1 MRQMTVER
9 TDSMNLKEAPDGITE
24 GTMGKSVA
32 GTAAEILR
40 KTAAEK
46 MAEAMAEC
54 AAGAMGDNAEV
65 NVTDIMPEELLPAF
79 RKYLEE
85 EEKSPATVRKYLYDL
100 KFFLGYA
107 KNRNLS
113 KELMKEYK
121 ESLSRSYRPASVNS
135 MIASVNRFL
144 RWCGMD
150 RCTVRAV
157 RVQQETFRTNERELS
172 QAEYFRLLRSAGEK
186 RSGRLALIIE
196 TLASTGMRIS
206 ELKYI
211 SVQAVQ
217 TGRADVFAKRKQ
229 RCVLL
234 PRKLCV
240 KLKIYA
246 DEQKISSGSIFLTR
260 GGRPVDR
267 SNIWKEMKQAA
278 VRAGISR
285 GKVFPHNL
293 RHLFAVTYFRRKKDL
308 PHLADLLGH
317 SSINTTRIYTRI
329 SIREQSRQIEGLG
342 LIL

>member
-1 MRQMTVER
+1 
-9 TDSMNLKEAPDGITE
+9 MNLKEVPDRITA
-24 GTMGKSVA
+24 GTTTESMNVTVA
-32 GTAAEILR
+32 GIRTGV
-40 KTAAEK
+40 
-46 MAEAMAEC
+46 MAEN
-54 AAGAMGDNAEV
+54 AAVTMRDTAEV
-65 NVTDIMPEELLPAF
+65 KITDTMKEELLPVF
-79 RKYLEE
+79 REYLEE

-100 KFFLGYA
+100 KRFFKYA

-135 MIASVNRFL
+135 MIASANRFL

-211 SVQAVQ
+211 TVRAVQ

-240 KLKIYA
+240 KLKGYVA
-246 DEQKISSGSIFLTR
+246 EQKIYAGSIFLTR

-278 VRAGISR
+278 ARAGISR